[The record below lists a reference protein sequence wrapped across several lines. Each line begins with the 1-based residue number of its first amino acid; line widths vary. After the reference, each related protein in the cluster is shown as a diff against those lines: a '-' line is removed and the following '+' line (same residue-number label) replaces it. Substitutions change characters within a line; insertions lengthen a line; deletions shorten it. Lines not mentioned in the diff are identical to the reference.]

1 MDSAIPLIHHN
12 RSLRFF
18 YARRKQSMDE
28 TEQARITRVIDF
40 RIPLPWLLGI
50 CMAVGWALV
59 SMWFSVNQL
68 VRDVADLQITVKA
81 GNTQA
86 TTVAGEIALL
96 RFRIE
101 NLEAATRQQGK
112 GGDR

>member
-1 MDSAIPLIHHN
+1 MDQQAS
-12 RSLRFF
+12 
-18 YARRKQSMDE
+18 D
-28 TEQARITRVIDF
+28 ARITRVIDF

-101 NLEAATRQQGK
+101 NLEAANRQPGK

>member
-1 MDSAIPLIHHN
+1 MS
-12 RSLRFF
+12 
-18 YARRKQSMDE
+18 
-28 TEQARITRVIDF
+28 EQEQGQRITRVIDF